1 MPVPASSRQRRLSIK
16 AALLAAAAAA
26 GMAGPLSQAAHA
38 QIRIGVDVST
48 TGPAASIGI
57 PSKNT
62 VLMWPE
68 TLGGQKAEY
77 ILLDDASDPSA
88 AVRNVRKL
96 IAENKVDAIVGP
108 NITPTALAALDAVH
122 EGETPMIALAASASI
137 VEPQSDPKR
146 RWAFKMPQNDSHMA
160 TVLTEYMSNHGVRTV
175 GFIGFADAYGESW
188 WREFSKLAELRK
200 IRVVGSE
207 RFSRNDTS
215 VTGQVL
221 KLMAANPDAILIA
234 GAGTPS
240 VLPQKTLGERGYKG
254 KIYQT
259 HGIATGE
266 FLRMGGR
273 DVEGTLFPT
282 GPVVVARQL
291 PDSHPVKAVAVDF
304 VTRYEK
310 KYGANSVTQFAGDAW
325 GAWQLLDDAARRALK
340 TGAQP
345 GTREFRHAMRD
356 ALETT
361 SNLTVPNGVLNLN
374 ARDHQGFDQRSRV
387 MGVIRNG
394 KFSYAGQ

>member
-16 AALLAAAAAA
+16 AALLAAVAAA
-26 GMAGPLSQAAHA
+26 GMAGFLSQAAHA

-310 KYGANSVTQFAGDAW
+310 KYGTNSVTQFAGDAW

>member
-1 MPVPASSRQRRLSIK
+1 MPRSPAFPPLFPALRSLCATAIASI
-16 AALLAAAAAA
+16 AALST
-26 GMAGPLSQAAHA
+26 PSHA
-38 QIRIGVDVST
+38 DIRVGIDVST

-62 VLMWPE
+62 VLMWPP

-77 ILLDDASDPSA
+77 IVLDDGSDPAA

-96 IAENKVDAIVGP
+96 ISEEKVDVIVGP
-108 NITPTALAALDAVH
+108 NITPTALAALDAVS
-122 EGETPMIALAASASI
+122 EGETPMVALAASAAI
-137 VEPQSDPKR
+137 IEPQTDPKR

-188 WREFSKLAELRK
+188 WREFSKLAEIRK
-200 IRVVGSE
+200 IRVVANE

-254 KIYQT
+254 KVYQT
-259 HGIATGE
+259 HGIATWE
-266 FLRMGGR
+266 FLRVGGK

-291 PDSHPVKAVAVDF
+291 PDNHPVKRVALDF
-304 VTRYEK
+304 VTRYEA
-310 KYGANSVTQFAGDAW
+310 KYGPNTITQFAGDAW

-340 TGAQP
+340 TGAKP

-361 SNLTVPNGVLNLN
+361 TNLTIPNGVLNLN
-374 ARDHQGFDQRSRV
+374 PRDHQGFDQRSRV

-394 KFSYAGQ
+394 RFTYAGE